1 MKCVFRV
8 SVKKNNVEW
17 LDDNKKIHYS
27 VERLFEREGE
37 FSDTLLNQAGAFI
50 DILRVVCL

>member
-1 MKCVFRV
+1 M

-17 LDDNKKIHYS
+17 LQDNQQIHYS

-37 FSDTLLNQAGAFI
+37 FSEEVLNEKGAFI
-50 DILRVVCL
+50 DILRVVK

>member
-1 MKCVFRV
+1 MKHFFRV

-27 VERLFEREGE
+27 VERLFEREGV
-37 FSDTLLNQAGAFI
+37 FSDALLNQAGAFI
-50 DILRVVCL
+50 DMLRVVCL